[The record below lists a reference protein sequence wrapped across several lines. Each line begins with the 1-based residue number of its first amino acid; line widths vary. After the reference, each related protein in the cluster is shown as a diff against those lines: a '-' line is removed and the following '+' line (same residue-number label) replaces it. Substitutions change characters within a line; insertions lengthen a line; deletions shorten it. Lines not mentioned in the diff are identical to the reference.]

1 VKNRNATRDL
11 IVEDLKTHGPSTS
24 QQIAERTGLRA
35 MQVSNT
41 MIWARGGG
49 LVNDGSTIYDW
60 PDGMG
65 CMHRPKGPVVWAIG
79 DTPRVKGRCPD
90 QFPDDYNVAMRANAE
105 NEVRVRHNHFTRD
118 IKAPGVCP
126 ACDARRMFAPVSETE
141 ED

>member
-1 VKNRNATRDL
+1 VSTRDL
-11 IVEDLKTHGPSTS
+11 ILEDLKTHGPSTS
-24 QQIAERTGLRA
+24 QQIAERLGLRA

-41 MIWARGGG
+41 MTWARGAGI
-49 LVNDGSTIYDW
+49 VNDGTTLYDW
-60 PDGMG
+60 PDATNVKG
-65 CMHRPKGPVVWAIG
+65 CGHRPKGPVVWSLG
-79 DTPRVKGRCPD
+79 ESPRVKGRCPE
-90 QFPDDYNVAMRANAE
+90 QFPDDYKVAMRANAE